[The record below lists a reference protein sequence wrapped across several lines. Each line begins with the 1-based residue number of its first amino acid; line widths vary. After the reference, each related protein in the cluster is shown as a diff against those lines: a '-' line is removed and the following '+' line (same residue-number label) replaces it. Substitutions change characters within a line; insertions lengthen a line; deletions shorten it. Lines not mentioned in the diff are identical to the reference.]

1 MRDILIIVD
10 MQKDF
15 IDGSLGTP
23 EAEAILPRL
32 ADRLRSFDGEV
43 IYTRDTHEADYLST
57 LEGRHLPVPHCI
69 RGTAGWEIDP
79 RLTALRTGPVIDKP
93 TFGSTRLAD
102 LLAESHQAAPID
114 RITLVGLCTDICVLS
129 NALLIKAAIPGVEI
143 YVDAACCAGVTPESH
158 ANALRAMQ
166 MCQIQVENF

>member
-1 MRDILIIVD
+1 MKDILIVVD

-43 IYTRDTHEADYLST
+43 IYTRDTHEEHYLST
-57 LEGRHLPVPHCI
+57 LEGKHLPVPHCI
-69 RGTAGWEIDP
+69 RGTDGWEIDP
-79 RLTALRTGPVIDKP
+79 RLTAIRQGQIIDKP

-102 LLAESHQAAPID
+102 LLAESHREAPID

-129 NALLIKAAIPGVEI
+129 NALLIKATIPEVEI

-158 ANALRAMQ
+158 TNALRAMQ